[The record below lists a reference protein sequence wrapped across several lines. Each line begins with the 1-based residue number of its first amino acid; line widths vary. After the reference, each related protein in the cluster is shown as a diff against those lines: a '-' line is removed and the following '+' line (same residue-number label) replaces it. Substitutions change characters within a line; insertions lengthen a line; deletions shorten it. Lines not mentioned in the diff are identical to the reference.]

1 MAFPPNDIPAT
12 DLFLK
17 LSAPERPS
25 EIVDF
30 PRRDP
35 YTRLPIGKVR
45 VQVLNMSEYDEAR
58 IRAQL
63 WVVDKKK
70 ISRDQIESHAI
81 KEVIGD
87 RVAKELISLACL
99 SVDPIKDSEQT
110 GHPKYLRH
118 FRNADAVDILLADEL
133 EALWMTF
140 QMVQRK
146 YGPFEGNLDGP
157 EQVTAWMRRLVEGG
171 SALPLGQLGWHLLV
185 ELTMSLAERAYTLSA
200 ILASQSSN
208 LPSTLAAPL
217 SNWDIGTSSFGR
229 LPLSA
234 TVIGLQDSDVGY
246 VPLTDAQREALEESV
261 DKKMAPLLPDH
272 PVSSK
277 EAAELF
283 EKMFKSGM

>member
-12 DLFLK
+12 DLFIK

-35 YTRLPIGKVR
+35 YTRQPIGKVR
-45 VQVLNMSEYDEAR
+45 LQVLNMSEYDEAR
-58 IRAQL
+58 IKAQL
-63 WVVDKKK
+63 WVVEKKK
-70 ISRDQIESHAI
+70 ISRDQLDGKAI

-87 RVAKELISLACL
+87 RVAKELISMACL

-110 GHPKYLRH
+110 GFNKYLRH
-118 FRNADAVDILLADEL
+118 FRNADAVDVLLADEL

-208 LPSTLAAPL
+208 LPNTLAAPL
-217 SNWDIGTSSFGR
+217 TSWDIGTSSFGK
-229 LPLSA
+229 LPSSA
-234 TVIGLQDSDVGY
+234 TEIGLSDSDVGY
-246 VPLTDAQREALEESV
+246 KPLPPERLAEIQAEIEQ
-261 DKKMAPLLPDH
+261 KMAPLLPDR
-272 PVSSK
+272 PVTSL
-277 EAAELF
+277 EAAQLF
-283 EKMFKSGM
+283 EQMFKNGS